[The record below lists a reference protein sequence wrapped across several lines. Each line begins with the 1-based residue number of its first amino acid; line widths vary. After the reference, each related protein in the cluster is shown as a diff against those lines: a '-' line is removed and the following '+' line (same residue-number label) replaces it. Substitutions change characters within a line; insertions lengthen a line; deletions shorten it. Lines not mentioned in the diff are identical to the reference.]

1 MIDMY
6 HRYGEG
12 EKKVA
17 EFLTVY
23 IEEAHAKD
31 DWKVPV
37 GANPGGEDILMH
49 KVIQDR
55 LNAGKKFV
63 EGVKY
68 PIELVCDT
76 MKSQAMI
83 RYEALPERLYI
94 VEQGVVVYKGGGGP
108 FLYKPEEVLHFLQN
122 RFGER

>member
-1 MIDMY
+1 MY
-6 HRYGEG
+6 HKYGEG

-31 DWKVPV
+31 DWAVPAGV
-37 GANPGGEDILMH
+37 NPGGENIVMH
-49 KVIQDR
+49 QVIQDR
-55 LNAGKKFV
+55 IAAGKKFV
-63 EGVKY
+63 EDVKY

-76 MKSQAMI
+76 MKGQAMN

-94 VEQGVVVYKGGGGP
+94 VDQGVVVYKGGQGP
-108 FLYKPEEVLHFLQN
+108 FLYKPDEVLQYLKY